1 MKIEKE
7 VVIISGFI
15 GFAIGVCSMMAIN
28 VDKEVKQVEKLD
40 TLQDEVK
47 FTLQQNMATCGDLVE
62 WMNYDMENK
71 WMDSTSMQTYVDNLE
86 QMYTSNQ
93 NLYIYLDSCN
103 RLQSKYDY

>member
-47 FTLQQNMATCGDLVE
+47 FTLQENIDNCGNLIE

-71 WMDSTSMQTYVDNLE
+71 WMDSTSMQTYVYNLE
-86 QMYTSNQ
+86 QMLIDNQ
-93 NLYIYLDSCN
+93 DLFIFLDSCN
-103 RLQSKYDY
+103 RLQTKYDY